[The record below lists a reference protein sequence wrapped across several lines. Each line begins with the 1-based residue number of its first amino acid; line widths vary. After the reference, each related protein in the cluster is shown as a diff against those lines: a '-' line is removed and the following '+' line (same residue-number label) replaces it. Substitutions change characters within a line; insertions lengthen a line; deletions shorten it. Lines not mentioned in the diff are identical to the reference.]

1 VASEEVQPKLGKKV
15 MLSKEFHLLEKDLWL
30 SMKKSVDL
38 GEHQI

>member
-1 VASEEVQPKLGKKV
+1 MQPKLGKIA
-15 MLSKEFHLLEKDLWL
+15 MLSKEFHLLENDVWL